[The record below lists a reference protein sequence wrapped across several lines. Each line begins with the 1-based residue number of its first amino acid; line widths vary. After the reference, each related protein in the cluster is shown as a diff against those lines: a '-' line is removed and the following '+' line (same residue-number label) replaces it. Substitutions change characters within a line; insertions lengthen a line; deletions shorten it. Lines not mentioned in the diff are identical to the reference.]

1 MVKVRHVRILGIGLA
16 VAVVF
21 GGGMATASVRT
32 PVTVKACVDKHGSL
46 SLLSKGKCAT
56 GTHPLR
62 IGVTGPRGTAGAA
75 GPAGVPGNPG
85 PSGAAGP
92 SGAVG
97 PSGPSDVYA
106 WAGELNQTTPASAV
120 VTAPAGNYVVRW
132 QGFAANGGASVY
144 CYMSFNGG
152 VGDGVNVISPA
163 NTAAADGYE
172 RLVHASSAFTTRVT
186 CVLFSGGVV
195 INAVLTATATGAF
208 HGTGIVELP

>member
-1 MVKVRHVRILGIGLA
+1 MVRHVRVVGIGLA

-32 PVTVKACVDKHGSL
+32 PATVKACADKHGSL

-56 GTHPLR
+56 GTHLLR
-62 IGVTGPRGTAGAA
+62 IGVTGPRGAAGAA

-85 PSGAAGP
+85 PSGAVGP
-92 SGAVG
+92 PGAVG

-106 WAGELNQTTPASAV
+106 WAGDLNQTHPASAV
-120 VTAPAGNYVVRW
+120 LTAPAGNYVVRW
-132 QGFAANGGASVY
+132 QGFADHAGASVY
-144 CYMSFNGG
+144 CYMSFNAG
-152 VGDGVNVISPA
+152 VGDGITVQSPA
-163 NTAAADGYE
+163 NTGAADGYE
-172 RLVHASSAFTTRVT
+172 RLVHASSAFTTQVT

-195 INAVLTATATGAF
+195 YNVVLTATATGAL